1 MKMLKINKLKRR
13 KNMKLMRFKFLK
25 NEDGGL
31 RQMAWVVGSAVVVTL
46 VLVGAM
52 IYVPDTAESF
62 FGDAALW
69 IRDQFGF

>member
-1 MKMLKINKLKRR
+1 M
-13 KNMKLMRFKFLK
+13 FKFIK

-52 IYVPDTAESF
+52 TYAPDTAENF
-62 FGDAALW
+62 WGAATDW

>member
-1 MKMLKINKLKRR
+1 MKFM
-13 KNMKLMRFKFLK
+13 KFLK

-46 VLVGAM
+46 ILVGAM
-52 IYVPDTAESF
+52 VYAPDTAESF
-62 FGDAALW
+62 WGAATDW